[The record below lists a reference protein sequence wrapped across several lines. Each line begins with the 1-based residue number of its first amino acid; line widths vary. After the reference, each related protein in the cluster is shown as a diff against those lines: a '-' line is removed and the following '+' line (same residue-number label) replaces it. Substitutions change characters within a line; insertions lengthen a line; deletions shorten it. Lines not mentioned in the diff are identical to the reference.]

1 MSKGDVLKIPVALE
15 VNSAAFSSCLVC
27 YVWGFHMWHA
37 TKDKFKAS
45 QRVQSTTWN
54 MVEFDTCT
62 ATCISNC
69 AKI

>member
-37 TKDKFKAS
+37 IKDKFKAS

-54 MVEFDTCT
+54 MV
-62 ATCISNC
+62 
-69 AKI
+69 